1 MWPLVL
7 AQSTWVSP
15 DRPEGFV
22 AMLQDSHIYPG
33 NTFGFRMGISGAGDV
48 VVTADHS
55 EVSPGVYKG
64 VCYIYESSAGVWPP
78 FETSRVTASDL
89 GAYFGFPLAIS
100 GNGTTIIIGDFSHTE
115 SVGGSNH
122 VGSGYV
128 FQKVSGVWTQ
138 IQRIVSPV
146 SPNIGEFSA
155 AVGISETGDTIVCS
169 ARAQA
174 VGAETLVGACYIY
187 QKVAGVWSLEATLLS
202 PVVAYQA
209 HFGYS
214 ISLTK
219 EGDFLA
225 VGYQKTGSPIH
236 IYAKAGGA
244 WPLVQTLVSPAAPA
258 DNYYGH
264 SLCLTNQGDTLGVY
278 TDNSGAG
285 NSAIYIYDRLNSSA
299 LELTATLYSPTGS
312 TGANFGR
319 PLLLNN
325 TGELCITVDYADAAA
340 GDYRSSVC
348 LFSRKGNEAWVWQ
361 QNLTPPSDCQTGVIS
376 NFSLSS
382 DGALVVFPGL
392 RGSDAV
398 GLIYQNVPQIS
409 GYLGGVGGKTR
420 STRVSLLPGLAKD
433 SSTGSGVI
441 LPTYPSLIP
450 GAASASA
457 PAGTTVLLL
466 HLNGANNSQV
476 FTDSSASPLTFVE
489 DVSSGSTVLTTSGPK
504 LGSAALQTGALGDS
518 LRAAMT
524 SKVQLGT
531 GAWNI
536 QFFVRLAATPD
547 TDIYCLVVQ
556 ETSTTLRI
564 ILEGGTGNLQIQTDS
579 ALTTF
584 STTTSVGV
592 GSWQHIEV
600 SKDGSG
606 IIRGFIEGA
615 LLGTTVTDSNN
626 FGSAGLANIYFGY
639 DDFVNPMKYDELR
652 IVKGS
657 AVHTASFTPPTT
669 ELS

>member
-1 MWPLVL
+1 MWPMVL

-33 NTFGFRMGISGAGDV
+33 NTFGYRMSISGAGDI

-64 VCYIYESSAGVWPP
+64 ICYVYESSAGVWPD
-78 FETSRVTASDL
+78 FETARFTASDL
-89 GAYFGFPLAIS
+89 GAYFGFPLVIS
-100 GNGTTIIIGDFSHTE
+100 GDGTTILVGDFSHTE
-115 SVGGSNH
+115 SGGGSNL
-122 VGSGYV
+122 VGSGYI

-146 SPNIGEFSA
+146 SPNRSEFS
-155 AVGISETGDTIVCS
+155 VGVAISETGETIVCS
-169 ARAQA
+169 ARSQSA
-174 VGAETLVGACYIY
+174 GAETLVGACYVY

-209 HFGYS
+209 LFGNS

-225 VGYQKTGSPIH
+225 VGYQKLGSPVH
-236 IYAKAGGA
+236 IYAKTGGA
-244 WPLVQTLVSPAAPA
+244 WSLVQTLVSPAAPT
-258 DNYYGH
+258 DNYYGL
-264 SLCLTNQGDTLGVY
+264 SLCLTNQGNTLGVY

-285 NSAIYIYDRLNSSA
+285 SSAIYVYDRLDSSG
-299 LELTATLYSPTGS
+299 LCLTATLSSPTGS

-325 TGELCITVDYADAAA
+325 TGELCISVDYADAAV

-348 LFSRKGNEAWVWQ
+348 LFSRRGDGAWGWQ
-361 QNLTPPSDCQTGVIS
+361 QSFTPPSDCQTGVINS
-376 NFSLSS
+376 FSLSS
-382 DGALVVFPGL
+382 DGVLAVFPGL

-398 GLIYQNVPQIS
+398 GLVYQNVPQIN
-409 GYLGGVGGKTR
+409 GYLGEVGGRTR
-420 STRVSLLPGLAKD
+420 SANISLLPGLAKD

-450 GAASASA
+450 GAASAST

-489 DVSSGSTVLTTSGPK
+489 DSSSGTTVLRTSGPK

-536 QFFVRLAATPD
+536 QFFVRLYATPD
-547 TDIYCLVVQ
+547 TDIYCLVIQ

-592 GSWQHIEV
+592 GSWQHVEV

-606 IIRGFIEGA
+606 VIRGFIEGA
-615 LLGTTVTDSNN
+615 LLGTTVTDSSN
-626 FGSAGLANIYFGY
+626 FGSAGLANVYFGF
-639 DDFVNPMKYDELR
+639 DDFGTPMKYDELR